1 MDMAALVALRRDI
14 HQHPELGYQE
24 HRTSGL
30 VAEFLTRLGLEVHQG
45 IGKTGV
51 VGVLKR
57 GTSPLSVGLRADMD
71 ALPMADNG
79 SQPWKSRQANVCHA
93 CGHDGHTVML
103 LGAAQALAAD
113 PDFDGTVNFIFQPAE
128 EGLAGA
134 QAMIDD
140 GLFTRFPCDAVYAIH
155 NWPQLPL
162 GTVQT
167 RPGPIMGAGDAF
179 SITVEGGGGHAAQPQ
194 LTPDTLLATSELV
207 VALHTIVSRDL
218 DPCDPAVLTVTRIN
232 GGFSHNMIPAQ
243 ATLSGTV
250 RTFDRAVQDRIEQR
264 MRELAQHVTAAHGLT
279 ARVTYDRYYPAT
291 VNTAQEAGVAL
302 SAARRAGLEHG
313 PAAKPALTSEDF
325 SFMLQARPGAYVW
338 LGSAQSRPLHHSE
351 YDFNDALIPYGI
363 RWFCAVVQESLAVK
377 I

>member
-1 MDMAALVALRRDI
+1 MAALVALRRDL

-30 VAEFLTRLGLEVHQG
+30 VAEFLARLGLEVYQG

-57 GTSPLSVGLRADMD
+57 GTSPRAVGLRADMD

-79 SQPWKSRQANVCHA
+79 TQPWKSQQPNVCHA

-113 PDFDGTVNFIFQPAE
+113 AQFDGTVNFIFQPAE

-140 GLFTRFPCDAVYAIH
+140 GLFERFPCDEVYAIH

-162 GTVQT
+162 GVVQT

-179 SITVEGGGGHAAQPQ
+179 SIRVEGGGGHAAQPQ

-250 RTFDRAVQDRIEQR
+250 RSFDSAVQDRIEQR

-279 ARVTYDRYYPAT
+279 AAVQYDRYYPAT
-291 VNTAQEAGVAL
+291 INGAEQAATAL
-302 SAARRAGLEHG
+302 RAAARAGLAHAEA
-313 PAAKPALTSEDF
+313 PKPALTSEYF
-325 SFMLQARPGAYVW
+325 SFMLQAKPGAYLW
-338 LGSAQSRPLHHSE
+338 LGSADSRPLHHSE
-351 YDFNDALIPYGI
+351 YDFNDALIPFGI
-363 RWFCAVVQESLAVK
+363 RWYCALVQETLGPE

>member
-1 MDMAALVALRRDI
+1 MDIAALVALRRDL

-30 VAEFLTRLGLEVHQG
+30 VAEFLARLGLEVYQG

-57 GTSPLSVGLRADMD
+57 GTSPRAVGLRADMD

-79 SQPWKSRQANVCHA
+79 TQPWKSQQPNVCHA

-113 PDFDGTVNFIFQPAE
+113 AQFDGTVNFIFQPAE

-140 GLFTRFPCDAVYAIH
+140 GLFERFPCDEVYAIH

-162 GTVQT
+162 GVVQT

-179 SITVEGGGGHAAQPQ
+179 SIRVEGGGGHAAQPQ

-207 VALHTIVSRDL
+207 VALNTIVSRDL

-250 RTFDRAVQDRIEQR
+250 RSFDSAVQDRIEQR

-279 ARVTYDRYYPAT
+279 ASVQYDRYYPAT
-291 VNTAQEAGVAL
+291 INGAEQAATAL
-302 SAARRAGLEHG
+302 RAAARAGLAHAEA
-313 PAAKPALTSEDF
+313 PKPALTSEDF
-325 SFMLQARPGAYVW
+325 SFMLQAKPGAYLW
-338 LGSAQSRPLHHSE
+338 LGSADSRPLHHSE
-351 YDFNDALIPYGI
+351 YDFNDTLIPFGI
-363 RWFCAVVQESLAVK
+363 RWYCALVQETLGPE

>member
-1 MDMAALVALRRDI
+1 MDIAALVALRRDL

-30 VAEFLTRLGLEVHQG
+30 VAEFLARLGLEVYQG

-57 GTSPLSVGLRADMD
+57 GTSPRAVGLRADMD

-79 SQPWKSRQANVCHA
+79 TQPWKSQQPNVCHA

-113 PDFDGTVNFIFQPAE
+113 AQFDGTVNFIFQPAE

-140 GLFTRFPCDAVYAIH
+140 GLFERFPCDEVYAIH

-162 GTVQT
+162 GVVQT

-179 SITVEGGGGHAAQPQ
+179 SIRVEGGGGHAAQPQ

-250 RTFDRAVQDRIEQR
+250 RSFDSAVQDRIEQR
-264 MRELAQHVTAAHGLT
+264 MRELALHVTAAHGLT
-279 ARVTYDRYYPAT
+279 AAVQYDRYYPAT
-291 VNTAQEAGVAL
+291 INGAEQAATAL
-302 SAARRAGLEHG
+302 RAAARAGLAHAEA
-313 PAAKPALTSEDF
+313 PKPALTSEDF
-325 SFMLQARPGAYVW
+325 SFMLQAKPGAYLW
-338 LGSAQSRPLHHSE
+338 LGSADSRPLHHSE
-351 YDFNDALIPYGI
+351 YDFNDALIPFGI
-363 RWFCAVVQESLAVK
+363 RWYCALVQETLGPE